1 MTTPS
6 VEHLPDDIL
15 REIYTFLP
23 AEKQMTINQE
33 SYNHNI
39 QEVVHRMRKKQCYHR
54 YLKHL
59 IRSKKNKQFA
69 QYLEIDV
76 SRWFHKKNW
85 REEGMRHSSF
95 LHFLAYFA
103 YRHENMECYHMIHNH
118 QYFIEQT
125 RFQTAF
131 SNY

>member
-15 REIYTFLP
+15 REIYAFLP
-23 AEKQMTINQE
+23 AEKQITINRK
-33 SYNHNI
+33 SYDSHI
-39 QEVVHRMRKKQCYHR
+39 EKVAHRMRKKQCYHR

-59 IRSKKNKQFA
+59 IRGKKNKQFA
-69 QYLEIDV
+69 RYLDIDC
-76 SRWFHKKNW
+76 SRWFRKKNW
-85 REEGMRHSSF
+85 REEGMRHSSY
-95 LHFLAYFA
+95 LHFLAFFA
-103 YRHENMECYHMIHNH
+103 YRHQSMECYRLIQNH